1 MSSESNTSHLQEQT
15 TNSSASS
22 AFNKARK
29 HSVQLKKTAAQPEKT
44 PAQPEKTPAQRIIPV
59 FDHSNKPNSSRMPTY
74 IRQAL
79 TDKTHFASTA
89 ASVHDNKLVTVCEE
103 AHCPNRNECWN
114 RGTATF
120 MLLGDTCTRAC
131 GFCAVKTGQPDKV
144 DQSEPARIAQAVEEM
159 ALDFVVLT
167 SVNRDE
173 LPDGGATIFAET
185 FLELRKMNSS
195 IGIEFLTPDFRN
207 CQEKAVDIVTQSLN
221 SAPFSGTNS
230 SASDIRLIWGHNIET
245 VPSLYKEVRKGS
257 KYERSLAMLRL
268 ASEVAQVETK
278 SSIILGLGET
288 EDEVYQVMQD
298 LRANQVSR
306 IALGQYLR
314 PTRYHLPVKEYLSL
328 EQFSDYETMAKELG
342 FSWVKSGPMVRSSY
356 HAED

>member
-1 MSSESNTSHLQEQT
+1 MSTESNTSQQQSKI
-15 TNSSASS
+15 NPD
-22 AFNKARK
+22 R
-29 HSVQLKKTAAQPEKT
+29 
-44 PAQPEKTPAQRIIPV
+44 KTPAQRIIPV
-59 FDHSNKPNSSRMPTY
+59 FDHSDKPNGSRMPTF

-89 ASVHDNKLVTVCEE
+89 ASVRDNKLVTVCEE
-103 AHCPNRNECWN
+103 AHCPNQSECWN

-131 GFCAVKTGQPDKV
+131 GFCAVKTGQPEAV
-144 DQSEPARIAQAVEEM
+144 DQSEPVRIAQAVAEM

-173 LPDGGATIFAET
+173 LPDGGAGIFADT
-185 FLELRKMNSS
+185 FIELRKMNSA

-207 CQEKAVDIVTQSLN
+207 CQEKAVDLVTQALAT
-221 SAPFSGTNS
+221 APS
-230 SASDIRLIWGHNIET
+230 SDREVILIWGHNIET

-268 ASEVAQVETK
+268 AGKVSGVKTK

-288 EDEVYQVMQD
+288 ENEVYQVMRD
-298 LRANQVSR
+298 LRANQVDR

-314 PTRYHLPVKEYLSL
+314 PTRYHLPVKQYLSL
-328 EQFSDYETMAKELG
+328 EQFSAYETMAKELG

>member
-1 MSSESNTSHLQEQT
+1 MQ
-15 TNSSASS
+15 
-22 AFNKARK
+22 
-29 HSVQLKKTAAQPEKT
+29 T
-44 PAQPEKTPAQRIIPV
+44 PAKRIIPV
-59 FDHSNKPNSSRMPTY
+59 FDHSNQANGSRMPTY

-79 TDKTHFASTA
+79 TEKTNYSATAS
-89 ASVHDNKLVTVCEE
+89 SVHNNKLVTVCEE

-131 GFCAVKTGQPDKV
+131 GFCAVKTGKPESV
-144 DQSEPARIAQAVEEM
+144 DTSEPQRIAQAVAEM

-173 LPDGGATIFAET
+173 LADGGAQIFADT
-185 FLELRKMNSS
+185 LTALRKKNAA
-195 IGIEFLTPDFRN
+195 IGVEFLTPDFRG
-207 CQEKAVDIVTQSLN
+207 CQEKAIDIVLQAL
-221 SAPFSGTNS
+221 
-230 SASDIRLIWGHNIET
+230 SDLSCSRDDGIELIWGHNIET
-245 VPSLYKEVRKGS
+245 VPSLYKVVRKGS
-257 KYERSLAMLRL
+257 QYKRSLSMLHL
-268 ASEVAQVETK
+268 ISELENVETK

-288 EDEVYQVMQD
+288 KDEVIQVMQD
-298 LRANQVSR
+298 LRDNQVGR

-314 PTRYHLPVKEYLSL
+314 PTKYHLPVKEYLSL
-328 EQFSDYETMAKELG
+328 ELFSEYESIAKDLG

>member
-1 MSSESNTSHLQEQT
+1 MSPER
-15 TNSSASS
+15 NSTKVS
-22 AFNKARK
+22 
-29 HSVQLKKTAAQPEKT
+29 Q
-44 PAQPEKTPAQRIIPV
+44 KTPAQRIIPV
-59 FDHSNKPNSSRMPTY
+59 FDHSDRPNSSRMPSY

-79 TDKTHFASTA
+79 TDKTNFASTA
-89 ASVHDNKLVTVCEE
+89 SSVHENKLVTVCEE
-103 AHCPNRNECWN
+103 AHCPNMNECWN

-131 GFCAVKTGQPDKV
+131 GFCAVKTGSPDKV
-144 DQSEPARIAQAVEEM
+144 DQTEPVRIAQAVEEM
-159 ALDFVVLT
+159 DLDFVVLT

-173 LPDGGATIFAET
+173 LPDGGAAIFAESL
-185 FLELRKMNSS
+185 LELRKRNSS
-195 IGIEFLTPDFRN
+195 IGVEFLTPDFRN
-207 CQEKAVDIVTQSLN
+207 CQEKAVDIVTQALKV
-221 SAPFSGTNS
+221 APFSRTKDGN
-230 SASDIRLIWGHNIET
+230 SDIKLIWGHNIET

-257 KYERSLAMLRL
+257 KYERSLDMLRL
-268 ASEVAQVETK
+268 AAEVDEVETK

-328 EQFSDYETMAKELG
+328 EQFSTYQTMAEELG
-342 FSWVKSGPMVRSSY
+342 FTWVKSGPMVRSSY

>member
-1 MSSESNTSHLQEQT
+1 MT
-15 TNSSASS
+15 TQSLHTNNSVSG
-22 AFNKARK
+22 
-29 HSVQLKKTAAQPEKT
+29 KTTDVKT
-44 PAQPEKTPAQRIIPV
+44 PARRFIPV
-59 FDHSNKPNSSRMPTY
+59 FDHSAKANASRMPTY

-79 TDKTHFASTA
+79 TEKTHYSATAS
-89 ASVHDNKLVTVCEE
+89 SVHSNKLVTVCEE

-131 GFCAVKTGQPDKV
+131 GFCAVKTGRPESV
-144 DQSEPARIAQAVEEM
+144 DITEPARIAQAVAEM
-159 ALDFVVLT
+159 GLDFVVLT

-173 LPDGGATIFAET
+173 LADGGAQIFADT
-185 FLELRKMNSS
+185 LRALREQDPS
-195 IGIEFLTPDFRN
+195 IGVEFLTPDFRG
-207 CQEKAVDIVTQSLN
+207 CQEKARDIVSTALTQ
-221 SAPFSGTNS
+221 APFTRTDNGSETG
-230 SASDIRLIWGHNIET
+230 SDEIKLIWGHNIET

-257 KYERSLAMLRL
+257 KYERSLSMLQL
-268 ASEVAQVETK
+268 AAEMKQVESK

-288 EDEVYQVMQD
+288 VEEVYQVMQD

-314 PTRYHLPVKEYLSL
+314 PTKYHLPVKQYLAL
-328 EQFSDYETMAKELG
+328 EQFSEYETMAKELG